1 MASQLLLEGNTSLRD
16 EYVKV
21 SLILGN
27 FYPHYEFIKLFSNLH
42 TPPTEAP
49 GRASLG
55 GGGLFFSIYSIL
67 SLKNGLF
74 GSIAPKMNL
83 KELRTVATLF
93 FLFLF
98 DLAAKIS
105 ESSSK
110 FYLIL
115 TQGILN

>member
-1 MASQLLLEGNTSLRD
+1 MGSQLILEGNTSVRD

-67 SLKNGLF
+67 SLKKWPIWFNCTKNEFEGIKDS
-74 GSIAPKMNL
+74 GNP
-83 KELRTVATLF
+83 V
-93 FLFLF
+93 FL
-98 DLAAKIS
+98 IS
-105 ESSSK
+105 
-110 FYLIL
+110 F
-115 TQGILN
+115 